1 MPGVIDM
8 QNRCARRSG
17 IAPLA
22 PRLFSQACESLCCW
36 PDFSRSAAMAGALA
50 GLPTGHV
57 PQRSY
62 LSPSMSSWAV
72 LSTVSGHSDSERFE
86 LERHASDELTLS
98 ADA

>member
-22 PRLFSQACESLCCW
+22 PILFSQACESLCCW

-50 GLPTGHV
+50 GLPTGMCLSD
-57 PQRSY
+57 RIY
-62 LSPSMSSWAV
+62 LYRCRA
-72 LSTVSGHSDSERFE
+72 G
-86 LERHASDELTLS
+86 
-98 ADA
+98 